1 MFAGGVM
8 EKEKIIVFQGD
19 SVTDAGRNRD
29 QTEPN
34 RGLGPGYPLLVAAR
48 LLAERPHD
56 GLKFYNRGIS
66 GNRVVDLY
74 ARWKIDTLNYKP
86 DLISILIG
94 VNDTWHEYMRQN
106 GVEVERY
113 AQVYRMLLGWTL
125 EVLPDVKLVLIE
137 PFILPGSAP
146 GPEWFAEMEARRA
159 VVRELAEEYRTGFV
173 AAQEILSAAAEET
186 NPEYYLADGVHP
198 TAAGHQLIADA
209 WIREVKKRGFLA

>member
-8 EKEKIIVFQGD
+8 EKEKIIVCQGD

-34 RGLGPGYPLLVAAR
+34 RGLGTGYPLLAAAR
-48 LLAERPHD
+48 MLAERPHD
-56 GLKFYNRGIS
+56 NLKFYNRGIS

-106 GVEVERY
+106 GVEVPRYERIY
-113 AQVYRMLLGWTL
+113 HELLEWTKA
-125 EVLPDVKLVLIE
+125 ELPNVKLVLME
-137 PFILPGSAP
+137 P
-146 GPEWFAEMEARRA
+146 
-159 VVRELAEEYRTGFV
+159 
-173 AAQEILSAAAEET
+173 
-186 NPEYYLADGVHP
+186 
-198 TAAGHQLIADA
+198 
-209 WIREVKKRGFLA
+209 

>member
-19 SVTDAGRNRD
+19 SVTDAGRHRD
-29 QTEPN
+29 QTEPT
-34 RGLGPGYPLLVAAR
+34 RGLGPGYPLLAAAR

-56 GLKFYNRGIS
+56 NLQFYNRGIS

-125 EVLPDVKLVLIE
+125 EVLPEVKLVLIE

-146 GPEWFAEMEARRA
+146 GPEWFAEMDARRA

-209 WIREVKKRGFLA
+209 WIREVKKRGFLS